1 LHASFPMERVRIVRH
16 SIGPVQFM
24 KFLLPASVTPAEVT
38 AVFQCMA
45 VDCLERGMRGA
56 LLVDNDRP
64 AMGEA
69 DLKAAVSV
77 LDLSRCPVNFRLAVV
92 AFRKPAYRAYL
103 TALASLPRSALHT
116 ALFWDELDAMAWLRQ
131 QFPEESLSSRST

>member
-1 LHASFPMERVRIVRH
+1 MERVRIVRH
-16 SIGPVQFM
+16 SLGPVQFM
-24 KFLLPASVTPAEVT
+24 KFLLPPSATAAEVT

-45 VDCLERGMRGA
+45 VDCLERGLRGA

-69 DLKAAVSV
+69 DLKAAVAV
-77 LDLSRCPVNFRLAVV
+77 LDLAQCPPNFKLAVV
-92 AFRKPAYRAYL
+92 AFRKPTYRAYL
-103 TALASLPRSALHT
+103 TALANLPRSALHT
-116 ALFWDELDAMAWLRQ
+116 ALFWDEVEAMAWLRQ

>member
-1 LHASFPMERVRIVRH
+1 MERVRIVRH

-45 VDCLERGMRGA
+45 LDCLERGMRGA

-69 DLKAAVSV
+69 D
-77 LDLSRCPVNFRLAVV
+77 FRLAVV

>member
-1 LHASFPMERVRIVRH
+1 MERVRIVRH
-16 SIGPVQFM
+16 SIGTVQFM
-24 KFLLPASVTPAEVT
+24 KFLLPPAATAGELT

-45 VDCLERGMRGA
+45 VDCLERGLRGA

-64 AMGEA
+64 AIAEA
-69 DLKAAVSV
+69 ELKSAVAV
-77 LDLSRCPVNFRLAVV
+77 LDLSKCPANFRLAVV

-103 TALASLPRSALHT
+103 TALANLPRSAVHT

-131 QFPEESLSSRST
+131 QFPADSLSSRST

>member
-1 LHASFPMERVRIVRH
+1 MAPRTMERVRIVRH
-16 SIGPVQFM
+16 SIGTVQFM
-24 KFLLPASVTPAEVT
+24 KFLLPPAATAAEVT

-45 VDCLERGMRGA
+45 LDCLERGLRGA

-64 AMGEA
+64 AAAEA
-69 DLKAAVSV
+69 ELKAAAAV
-77 LDLSRCPVNFRLAVV
+77 LDLSQCPPNFRLAVV
-92 AFRKPAYRAYL
+92 AFRRPTYRAYL
-103 TALASLPRSALHT
+103 TALANLPRSALHT